1 MDKFNK
7 PEKFDPSKPEYKKV
21 EDLPRAFRE
30 DFINTEDKTGFV
42 KKEADEGFLQATR
55 KADQNIKYGK
65 TEGLTAT
72 DVLNEDALNDEKFI
86 EKIIKEKEFGGIMG
100 KEDINMESWEED
112 MLGRREVTKGT
123 KGKDVTNEL
132 YDKGVLSKGFFER
145 LADAGVVFSNPHNS
159 IPRELMND
167 KEFLLKL
174 VKNTKTELSLDL
186 LSERIQQD
194 NDFLFM
200 LIMEA
205 IKNYNHTL
213 YYRDRE
219 EIIKNYF
226 TGKDSATV
234 VNWLIGA
241 DFGEKY
247 IGERVIGIYE
257 NLPES
262 LKKDKDVVRTILEK
276 APEVSVYNDF
286 LKDHEIMSIS
296 LEVLKKMLPN
306 EHIKNFITMIEQRF
320 DESDRNTGE
329 KIGRI
334 RINPL

>member
-7 PEKFDPSKPEYKKV
+7 PEKFDPSNPEYKKV

-30 DFINTEDKTGFV
+30 DFMNTEDKTGFV

-55 KADQNIKYGK
+55 KADQNIRYGK

-72 DVLNEDALNDEKFI
+72 DVLHEDALNDEKFI

-112 MLGRREVTKGT
+112 MMGRRAVTKGT
-123 KGKDVTNEL
+123 KEKDITNDL
-132 YDKGVLSKGFFER
+132 YDKGILSKGFFER
-145 LADAGVVFSNPHNS
+145 LADAGVVFSNPYNS

-174 VKNTKTELSLDL
+174 VKNTKTELSLSL

-194 NDFLFM
+194 NDFLFR

-213 YYRDRE
+213 DYDRV
-219 EIIKNYF
+219 EIVKNYF
-226 TGKDSATV
+226 AGKDSATV
-234 VNWLIGA
+234 VNWLIDA

-247 IGERVIGIYE
+247 IGERMMGIYI

-276 APEVSVYNDF
+276 APEVSAYSYF
-286 LKDHEIMSIS
+286 LGDPEIIRIS
-296 LEVLKKMLPN
+296 LEVLKKMPPN
-306 EHIKNFITMIEQRF
+306 EQIKKFITVIERRF
-320 DESDRNTGE
+320 DDFDRNTGE
-329 KIGRI
+329 KIER
-334 RINPL
+334 